1 MTGAELKRKLHA
13 GERVYATCVVS
24 TSPVWPAMIAQT
36 GVDFV
41 FIDTEHIPMDRN
53 QLSWMCQTFN
63 ALGLPPLVRIPA
75 CDPALANM
83 AIDAGGRGV
92 VSPYCESVEEVQI
105 LRGATKYRP
114 LKGIRLAQT
123 LSGEVPLE
131 EPTKSYIA
139 DMNQHNLTVV
149 NIESVKAI
157 DRLDEICAVPDVD
170 ALLIGPHDL
179 SINMDI
185 PEDYSNPKFT
195 EAIRRIIEAGRNAG
209 IGVGYHYSF
218 GIEQTQL
225 WAEMGANLIVHSSD
239 YFLTKEALTN
249 DLKKLRTALG
259 DPDPLANTGDDEGMV
274 TI

>member
-1 MTGAELKRKLHA
+1 MTGSELKRKLHA

-41 FIDTEHIPMDRN
+41 FIDTEHIPMDRH
-53 QLSWMCQTFN
+53 QLSSMCQTFN

-92 VSPYCESVEEVQI
+92 VSPYCESIDDVHI

-114 LKGIRLAQT
+114 LKGERLQQV
-123 LSGEVPLE
+123 LSGESPLE

-139 DMNQHNLTVV
+139 EMNQHNLCVV
-149 NIESVKAI
+149 NIESVKAM
-157 DRLDEICAVPDVD
+157 DMLDDICAVPDVD

-179 SINMDI
+179 SINMNI
-185 PEDYSNPKFT
+185 PEDYTNPKFT
-195 EAIRRIIEAGRNAG
+195 QAIARIIEAGRSAG

-239 YFLTKEALTN
+239 YFLTKQALTD
-249 DLKKLRTALG
+249 DLRRLRTALG
-259 DPDPLANTGDDEGMV
+259 DADPLASNDGDDALV